1 MLCEVISI
9 GDELTSGQRLDTN
22 SQWLSERL
30 GELGVRVV
38 YHTTVAD
45 DLEANIRVF
54 RAAIERAD
62 IVVATGGL
70 GPTADDLTREAIAA
84 ATGREL
90 VLDSAA
96 LGHIERLF
104 ARRQRPMPER
114 NRVQAMFP
122 AGSQVIP
129 NPDGTAPGIDL
140 SCDVSASPTLRVPE
154 RHGDAEMGRRGDSS
168 TLPGSATRG
177 SCRIF
182 SLPGVPA
189 EMKRMWEESVA
200 PAIRAM
206 FSTPQ
211 VICYRRLKCFGVGE
225 SDLEAMLPDLIRRGR
240 EPQVGITVSGAT
252 ITLRI
257 GASGE
262 SAAACN
268 ASMEPTVATIREC
281 LGDLVVGEEDD
292 DLQDAIIRLLA
303 AHGKTLATAEWGT
316 GGLIAD
322 WLSSATLPLPFAG
335 EGRGEGES
343 GPLTRTRSSYLGG
356 FVLTSSAARADLLK
370 SARQSL
376 PPDAPL
382 ESIVGAL
389 AGACRTCLGADY
401 ALAVGELPN
410 YDPTAAAPPVFHY
423 AVATPTGLRARS
435 SPYAGAPDILKIR
448 AAKQAL
454 NLLRLELLHAW

>member
-1 MLCEVISI
+1 MLAEVISI

-45 DLEANIRVF
+45 DLTANVRVF

-90 VLDSAA
+90 ILDPAA
-96 LGHIERLF
+96 LEHIERLF

-122 AGSQVIP
+122 AGSSVIP
-129 NPDGTAPGIDL
+129 NPEGTAPGIDL
-140 SCDVSASPTLRVPE
+140 EYTHVGESLR
-154 RHGDAEMGRRGDSS
+154 DSGA
-168 TLPGSATRG
+168 PACGSRLGETRPRA
-177 SCRIF
+177 RIF
-182 SLPGVPA
+182 ALPGVPA

-206 FSTPQ
+206 FPAPR
-211 VICYRRLKCFGVGE
+211 VICYRRIKCFGVGE
-225 SDLEAMLPDLIRRGR
+225 SDLEQMLPDLIRRGR

-257 GASGE
+257 AATGDSP
-262 SAAACN
+262 AACN
-268 ASMEPTVATIREC
+268 AAMGPTVATIHDC
-281 LGDLVVGEEDD
+281 LGDLVFGEEDD
-292 DLQDAIIRLLA
+292 ELEDAVVRLLA
-303 AHGKTLATAEWGT
+303 AKGKTLATAEWGI

-322 WLSSATLPLPFAG
+322 WLTRAGVGDESS
-335 EGRGEGES
+335 R
-343 GPLTRTRSSYLGG
+343 YLGG
-356 FVLTSSAARADLLK
+356 FILTSPAARAQLLE
-370 SARQSL
+370 SAGESVA
-376 PPDAPL
+376 PDASA
-382 ESIVGAL
+382 ESLVCAL
-389 AGACRTCLGADY
+389 AIACRRRLDADY
-401 ALAVGELPN
+401 ALAVGELPPS
-410 YDPTAAAPPVFHY
+410 DPTASTPPRFHF
-423 AVATPTGLRARS
+423 AVATPVGLRARS
-435 SPYAGAPDILKIR
+435 SPYVGPSDILRLR

-454 NLLRLELLHAW
+454 NLLRLELLHERG